1 MRLAVI
7 GGSGLGRLEALDI
20 TGRFRP
26 ETPYGKPS
34 APLVVGRLAGRELVF
49 LARHG
54 EGHTLPPHRI
64 NYRANIAALRQAG
77 VSHVIAVAAVGGI
90 TPAMA
95 PGTLVVP
102 DQLIDYT
109 YGREHTFF
117 EGGESG
123 VTHVDFTYPYSED
136 LRRCLLTAGAA
147 AGVDIVEGGCYGCT
161 QGPRLETAAEIAR
174 MERDGCDLVGMTGMP
189 EAALARE
196 AGLAY
201 ACLAVVVNWAA
212 GKAEGIVSMAEI
224 EANLARGM
232 AKVKR
237 VLLGLGSISAN
248 AATSRSGSSLS
259 GESSP

>member
-7 GGSGLGRLEALDI
+7 GGSGLGRLEALEI
-20 TGRFRP
+20 TERLRP
-26 ETPYGKPS
+26 DTPYGDPS
-34 APLVVGRLAGRELVF
+34 APLVLGRLSGRELVF

-64 NYRANIAALRQAG
+64 NYRANIAALRECG
-77 VSHVIAVAAVGGI
+77 VTHVIAVAAVGGI

-95 PGTLVVP
+95 PGILVVP
-102 DQLIDYT
+102 DQIIDYT

-123 VTHVDFTYPYSED
+123 VTHVDFTHPYSD
-136 LRRCLLTAGAA
+136 VLRRCLLEAGAA
-147 AGVDIVEGGCYGCT
+147 AGVDIVDGGCYGCT

-224 EANLARGM
+224 EANLALGM
-232 AKVKR
+232 EKVKR
-237 VLLGLGSISAN
+237 VLLGFTVSLATPGSARR
-248 AATSRSGSSLS
+248 TPDGPDSG
-259 GESSP
+259 PR